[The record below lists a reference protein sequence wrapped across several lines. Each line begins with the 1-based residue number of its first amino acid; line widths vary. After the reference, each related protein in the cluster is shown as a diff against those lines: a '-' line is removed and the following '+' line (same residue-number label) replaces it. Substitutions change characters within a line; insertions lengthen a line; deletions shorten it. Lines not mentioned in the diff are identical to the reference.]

1 MSEFKKGLVVGMLVI
16 LGCGTFIAK
25 TSNIT
30 SYNRYEPVSHG
41 KLLFMLD
48 TWKGDLYGRSM
59 VSGSEHWTF
68 LTSLKPKDENEKEDD

>member
-30 SYNRYEPVSHG
+30 SYNRYEPIG
-41 KLLFMLD
+41 KGGMMLD
-48 TWKGDLYGRSM
+48 TWKGNLYIMDTKSDDGY
-59 VSGSEHWTF
+59 WKL
-68 LTSLKPKDENEKEDD
+68 LTSFEPKDENDKEDD